1 MPYSDTSIMIHLIN
15 NDKLHAND
23 DTIRIRNN
31 LDTNSFDI
39 TYVDQNGGS
48 RITHNLSGL
57 THSCV
62 LNYLYMLFKNQ
73 SLDEEGYKSVQLT
86 LPALPRIIVSGEKF
100 KDLYYR
106 EHFLMAIETGL
117 EHIENV
123 ENVKLTVPSV
133 HRTRYTYETPVSRRS
148 TAHASVPQH
157 LKFEEK

>member
-23 DTIRIRNN
+23 DTVRIRNN

-73 SLDEEGYKSVQLT
+73 ALDEEGYKSVQLT

-123 ENVKLTVPSV
+123 ESVKLTVPSV
-133 HRTRYTYETPVSRRS
+133 HRTAYTYETPVSRRS
-148 TAHASVPQH
+148 TAHASLPQH